1 MAQAARKL
9 HMKTTRFE
17 LNGKPITVGVLRKFN
32 DRERIPL
39 LEAPGAVK
47 AVNAEYGTNLRL
59 ISHRALN
66 HLLTKTDNRREIR
79 EVFPC
84 PAGEG
89 LTYEKPGTKLGDQI
103 VFAEE
108 GEPRVIL
115 STGKYKGE
123 KGIALVVPELT
134 ADDIQKDGKDIVIA
148 VPDTR
153 LVIVQNFPSED
164 GWYMPHEETGI
175 PNGTLVG
182 YSEEA
187 RFLRRRNSSY
197 VGLPVR
203 GDYNYDDDGRQY
215 VVADYGPSNSRGVAV
230 EVPEGDAAKIEG
242 LRQLSISQE
251 GGKLVVE
258 GTPQQL
264 EVALNVLNALKEQ

>member
-32 DRERIPL
+32 DRIPL
-39 LEAPGAVK
+39 LETPGAVK
-47 AVNAEYGTNLRL
+47 AANAEYGTNLRL
-59 ISHRALN
+59 ISHRVLN
-66 HLLTKTDNRREIR
+66 HLLTKTNNWRESR

-89 LTYEKPGTKLGDQI
+89 LAYEKAGTKLGNQI

-123 KGIALVVPELT
+123 KGIAFVVPELT

-153 LVIVQNFPSED
+153 LVVVSDFPSED
-164 GWYMPHEETGI
+164 GWYMPHEGTGI
-175 PNGTLVG
+175 PSGEKVG
-182 YSEEA
+182 YFEEA
-187 RFLRRRNSSY
+187 RYLWRRDSSY

-203 GDYNYDDDGRQY
+203 SGYGDDDRRDVGAGFR
-215 VVADYGPSNSRGVAV
+215 PSYCLRVAV

-242 LRQLSISQE
+242 PRQLSVSQD
-251 GGKLVVE
+251 GDKLIVE
-258 GTPQQL
+258 GTPEQL
-264 EVALNVLNALKEQ
+264 EAALNVLNQLKEQ

>member
-17 LNGKPITVGVLRKFN
+17 LNGKPVTVGVLRKFS

-47 AVNAEYGTNLRL
+47 AANAEYGTNLRL
-59 ISHRALN
+59 ISHKVLN
-66 HLLTKTDNRREIR
+66 HLLTKTDNWREIR

-89 LTYEKPGTKLGDQI
+89 LAYEKAGTKLGNQI

-108 GEPRVIL
+108 GEPRVVI

-153 LVIVQNFPSED
+153 LVVVPEFPSED
-164 GWYMPHEETGI
+164 EWYMPHEETGI
-175 PNGTLVG
+175 PSGKKVE
-182 YSEEA
+182 YSSEA
-187 RFLRRRNSSY
+187 RHLWRRGSSY

-203 GDYNYDDDGRQY
+203 YDFYYYDNRQD
-215 VVADYGPSNSRGVAV
+215 VFAGVLPHDVLGVAV
-230 EVPEGDAAKIEG
+230 EVPAGDAAKIEG
-242 LRQLSISQE
+242 PRQLSVSQDGE
-251 GGKLVVE
+251 RLIVE
-258 GTPQQL
+258 GTPEQL
-264 EVALNVLNALKEQ
+264 EAAPKVLNQLKEQ

>member
-1 MAQAARKL
+1 MAHAARKL

-17 LNGKPITVGVLRKFN
+17 LNGKPVTVGVLRKFN

-39 LEAPGAVK
+39 LETPGAVK
-47 AVNAEYGTNLRL
+47 AANAEYGTNLRL
-59 ISHRALN
+59 ISHKVLN
-66 HLLTKTDNRREIR
+66 HLFTKTDNGREIR

-89 LTYEKPGTKLGDQI
+89 LAYEKAGTRLGNQI
-103 VFAEE
+103 VFAEK
-108 GEPRVIL
+108 GEPRVII

-134 ADDIQKDGKDIVIA
+134 AEDIQKDGKDIVIA

-153 LVIVQNFPSED
+153 LVVVPDFPSEK

-175 PNGTLVG
+175 PSGEKVE
-182 YSEEA
+182 YSEKA
-187 RFLRRRNSSY
+187 RHLWRRDSSY

-203 GDYNYDDDGRQY
+203 GDYIYYWRGVDAY
-215 VVADYGPSNSRGVAV
+215 YGPSYRIGVAV
-230 EVPEGDAAKIEG
+230 EVPEGDAAKIEAPKN
-242 LRQLSISQE
+242 E
-251 GGKLVVE
+251 
-258 GTPQQL
+258 
-264 EVALNVLNALKEQ
+264 